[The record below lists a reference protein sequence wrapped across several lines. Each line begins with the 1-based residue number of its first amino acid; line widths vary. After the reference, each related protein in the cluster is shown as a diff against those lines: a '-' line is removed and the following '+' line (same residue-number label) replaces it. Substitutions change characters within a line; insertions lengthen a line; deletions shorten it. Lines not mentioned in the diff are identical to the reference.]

1 VSSRNSF
8 QPIKVEVRSRNFSPG
23 NLSLGILAED
33 LGRISATVL
42 IVFYVSIFARVEHL
56 RTDVEGSLGVAEGAE
71 GGAKPLGD

>member
-1 VSSRNSF
+1 
-8 QPIKVEVRSRNFSPG
+8 
-23 NLSLGILAED
+23 LAED

-56 RTDVEGSLGVAEGAE
+56 RTDVEGSLGVEEGAE